1 MDEFFRKE
9 LAMKRLVT
17 GILGGSL
24 VLGSLIGGASPAAA
38 ATAPPKICYF
48 DNETELR
55 YTSNSEINRF
65 PAPGLLSSSIRSIGP
80 TDNYPNAL
88 PFDPSMF
95 SGDCP
100 PDFQP
105 VSETAPTYYYYRDGA
120 YSDTAS
126 WGDFAFYHQN
136 GTRKYYSP
144 LMRLLLDRQISWRT
158 QDNMPSESLNL
169 VLFFQETSYNSAIG
183 QTESSPGL
191 RYYEPYFEYNRLITY
206 QPFAYS
212 SASIWTGNAATE
224 NCDYV
229 DESTC
234 PGGYKFDNYLL
245 IPKNPISVKWKALD
259 TKISAKAGKKK
270 GKFVTVT
277 VNVDR
282 QYTDVNGNDVKRY
295 AGDKVTIMRD
305 GKIVGTAKVKKNG
318 VAKVKI
324 KDIKGDNVYTV
335 TIPETNRNWDA
346 TTTFIR

>member
-1 MDEFFRKE
+1 
-9 LAMKRLVT
+9 MKRLVT

-48 DNETELR
+48 DNVTELR
-55 YTSNSEINRF
+55 YTSDPETNRV
-65 PAPGLLSSSIRSIGP
+65 PAPGLLNSSIRSIGP
-80 TDNYPNAL
+80 TNNYPNTM
-88 PFDPSMF
+88 PFNSSMF
-95 SGDCP
+95 SGECP

-105 VSETAPTYYYYRDGA
+105 ASETAPTFYYYRDGR

-126 WGDFAFYHQN
+126 WGDINSFYEN

-144 LMRLLLDRQISWRT
+144 LMRLVSDRQINWSAYEDPQT
-158 QDNMPSESLNL
+158 PFASLGIYFNL
-169 VLFFQETSYNSAIG
+169 RSTYYNSTIE
-183 QTESSPGL
+183 QLESRPILTFGM
-191 RYYEPYFEYNRLITY
+191 PNFDYNRWIKF
-206 QPFAYS
+206 QPYAYDYVN
-212 SASIWTGNAATE
+212 IWTGNAATE

-234 PGGYKFDNYLL
+234 PGGYKFENYLL
-245 IPKNPISVKWKALD
+245 LPKNPISVKWKALD

-270 GKFVTVT
+270 GKTVTVT

-282 QYTDVNGNDVKRY
+282 QFTDVNGNDVKRY

-305 GKIVGTAKVKKNG
+305 GKVVGTAKVKKNG

-346 TTTFIR
+346 TTTFVK